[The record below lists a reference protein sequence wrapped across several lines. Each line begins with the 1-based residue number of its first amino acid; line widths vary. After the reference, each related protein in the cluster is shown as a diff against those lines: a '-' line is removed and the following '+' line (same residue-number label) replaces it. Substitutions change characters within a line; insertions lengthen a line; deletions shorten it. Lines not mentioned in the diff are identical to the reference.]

1 MSRDIMFQM
10 LEHEMDVHSD
20 NLNGLVDQGRQ
31 MAREGHFDSASI
43 LKSVEDFDKKYDTKT

>member
-1 MSRDIMFQM
+1 M

-43 LKSVEDFDKKYDTKT
+43 LKSVEDFDKK